1 MKRLRRILQ
10 EDIGN
15 GALNKMVNVITELSR
30 YAMTFFLALYTL
42 LGFWLVRKQEEEKRA
57 ALWQQNF
64 LLFFLLLMGNM
75 ILYLNTGNE
84 KVICFCGVQLL
95 LSMFFLTLQH
105 VIYPKSDRLLTHNL
119 LVLLN
124 VGFLMLSRLSF
135 DKAARQ
141 FELAV
146 FAAGITFLIPWIIR
160 KAGRLR
166 RYCWWYGA
174 AGFGLLTAVLI
185 AGSLSFGA
193 KLAITIHG
201 ITFQPSEFVKILFVF
216 FVAGMLY
223 ERQDLRQVAIATCAA
238 AAHVLVLVLSKDLG
252 GALIFFV
259 TYLVMLY
266 LATRQPFYF
275 LAGLLAGCGAAWVAW
290 KLFSHVQIRVQAWS
304 DPFSVIEH
312 GGYQVT
318 QSLFAIGTGSWF
330 GLGLGQGMP
339 YKIPVVEEDFI
350 FAAIAEEFGI
360 LFAVFLIF
368 VYLCSFYMIFNIAMY
383 LKDGYYKLVAAG
395 LGTLVIFQAFL
406 SVGGVIKFIP
416 STGVTLPF
424 ISYGGSSL
432 ASMFAIWAVI
442 QGMYLKRSDEVAGSE
457 KDEKKEKNEKA
468 GKKIK

>member
-1 MKRLRRILQ
+1 MERRRRILQ
-10 EDIGN
+10 EDTLN

-30 YAMTFFLALYTL
+30 YAMTLFLAFYTL
-42 LGFWLVRKQEEEKRA
+42 LGFQLVRKQEEEKRT
-57 ALWQQNF
+57 ALWQQGF
-64 LLFFLLLMGNM
+64 LLFCLLLMGNL

-84 KVICFCGVQLL
+84 KVMYFCGAQAI
-95 LSMFFLTLQH
+95 LSVCFLVMQH
-105 VIYPKSDRLLTHNL
+105 LIYPGSDRLLNHNL
-119 LVLLN
+119 LILLN
-124 VGFLMLSRLSF
+124 VGFLMLARLSF
-135 DKAARQ
+135 DKATRQ

-146 FAAGITFLIPWIIR
+146 FAAGLTFLLPWIIR

-166 RYCWWYGA
+166 GYYWWYGA

-185 AGSLSFGA
+185 AGSLSYGA

-201 ITFQPSEFVKILFVF
+201 ITFQPSEFVKIIFIF
-216 FVAGMLY
+216 FLAGMLY
-223 ERQDLRQVAIATCAA
+223 EKQDFGRVVITTCAA

-252 GALIFFV
+252 GALIYFV

-266 LATRQPFYF
+266 IATRKPFYF
-275 LAGLLAGCGAAWVAW
+275 LAGLVAGSGAAWAAW
-290 KLFSHVQIRVQAWS
+290 RLFSHVQTRVQAWS

-312 GGYQVT
+312 GGYQIT
-318 QSLFAIGTGSWF
+318 QSLFAIGTGGWF
-330 GLGLGQGMP
+330 GLGLGHGMP

-368 VYLCSFYMIFNIAMY
+368 VYLCSFYMIFNIAMC
-383 LKDGYYKLVAAG
+383 LKDSYYKLVAAG

-432 ASMFAIWAVI
+432 VSMFAVWAVI
-442 QGMYLKRSDEVAGSE
+442 QGMYLKRSDEVAGNE
-457 KDEKKEKNEKA
+457 KDAKKEKREKA
-468 GKKIK
+468 DKKSR